1 MCVSA
6 GLLEYDQHGLL
17 LFEINISYK
26 YILSG
31 LASFYDLGFVP
42 FQPCVQAQMFG
53 YSLNYFQQICVFS
66 VSPGCWMCL
75 CIHSSHMKHFDLFGV
90 FPVVSFELKH

>member
-1 MCVSA
+1 MCELITLITHLHILYFHSWLCA
-6 GLLEYDQHGLL
+6 FQLDYYDQHGLL

-53 YSLNYFQQICVFS
+53 
-66 VSPGCWMCL
+66 
-75 CIHSSHMKHFDLFGV
+75 
-90 FPVVSFELKH
+90 

>member
-26 YILSG
+26 YILFG
-31 LASFYDLGFVP
+31 LAWFYDLGFVP

-53 YSLNYFQQICVFS
+53 
-66 VSPGCWMCL
+66 
-75 CIHSSHMKHFDLFGV
+75 
-90 FPVVSFELKH
+90 